1 MVRAWRIL
9 GITLVIS
16 TYFVTAPIAYG
27 AFALLGTIPTRDPI
41 RRARMLQSLMLRA
54 FRGMHAVLRWMRLLD
69 FDPRQVEGEIPS
81 YPCVLVANHPTL
93 TDISALLA
101 TEPHIVFPVKPGLYR
116 SFWARALLAQAHHF
130 EGASL
135 GTFTAAKVID
145 EAVERIAR
153 GYRVMIFPEGTRSPE
168 QGLHPFGRTAF
179 EVATR
184 AGVPVVPM
192 VITCT
197 PRWLAR
203 GHGLLADLDAV
214 PKLRI
219 RALPAV
225 HPEQAG
231 SSSRILRDIVF
242 AQIESELAQG
252 NRS

>member
-1 MVRAWRIL
+1 LVRAWRIL
-9 GITLVIS
+9 RVTFVIT
-16 TYFVTAPIAYG
+16 TYFVTAPIGYG
-27 AFALLGTIPTRDPI
+27 VFALLSAIPTRDPI
-41 RRARMLQSLMLRA
+41 RRARMLQTIVMRA

-69 FDPRQVEGEIPS
+69 FDPRRVEGEIPS
-81 YPCVLVANHPTL
+81 SPCVLVSNHPTL
-93 TDISALLA
+93 TDISAMLA
-101 TEPHIVFPVKPGLYR
+101 TERHIVFPVKPGLYR
-116 SFWARALLAQAHHF
+116 SFWARPLLAQAHHF
-130 EGASL
+130 EGA
-135 GTFTAAKVID
+135 GPDAFTASKVID

-153 GYRVMIFPEGTRSPE
+153 GYRVIIFPEGTRSPE
-168 QGLHPFGRTAF
+168 KGLHPFGRTAF

-184 AGVPVVPM
+184 AGVPVVPL

-203 GHGLLADLDAV
+203 GHGFLAHLDAV

-242 AQIESELAQG
+242 GQIESELARLD
-252 NRS
+252 RS